1 MGSLEFTNRDGG
13 TFVLRPGDILVAAD
27 DAGSGK
33 KWRLIDDDP
42 WRAMLCR
49 A

>member
-13 TFVLRPGDILVAAD
+13 TFVLRRGDILVAAD